1 MSKDDEPTDLVP
13 TSGTAIDA
21 YEREYMG
28 AEGKVLARHRMVA
41 GPKFNVFL
49 ALLTG
54 LITAPMLIGGQFLA
68 GAITLATMALMWV
81 LMGVLRVS
89 VSERTVNIQYMM
101 IGPTIPIESIV
112 SAEAITYSPLRS
124 GGWGIRW
131 RGDGWI
137 YNMMGDEGKAVKI
150 VWTKAKGKEVVSY
163 VGLKTAEA
171 LAADIRRAMQ
181 GAGTREL
188 LGAEAPRQLGSSD

>member
-1 MSKDDEPTDLVP
+1 MSKDDEATDLVP
-13 TSGTAIDA
+13 TSGTTIDA

-28 AEGKVLARHRMVA
+28 AQGRVLARHRMVA
-41 GPKFNVFL
+41 GPKFNGFL
-49 ALLTG
+49 AVITG
-54 LITAPMLIGGQFLA
+54 IITVPMLIGGQFIA
-68 GAITLATMALMWV
+68 GAITLAVMALMWI

-89 VSERTVNIQYMM
+89 VSEGAVNIQYMM

-112 SAEAITYSPLRS
+112 SVEAITYSPLRS

-150 VWTKAKGKEVVSY
+150 VWTKAPGKQVVTY

-171 LAADIRRAMQ
+171 LAADIRQAMHE
-181 GAGTREL
+181 AGTREL
-188 LGAEAPRQLGSSD
+188 CGADTARQLETAD